1 MHSQSP
7 KLQICQKLK
16 FTWHLVL
23 KTLYKNIQKPADC
36 ISCPDINLTL
46 HIYQQSPPRS
56 WESIHVHESSFWKRK
71 KPLAAAHKGL
81 LSVITESDSD
91 ECVNIFI
98 NSELLLIIVTVFREI
113 WLSKQNWSFKS
124 GQRHKS
130 RLLKMRGT
138 CPPSLLEII
147 PLSWIVLPLQTR
159 ACKNTPTHSIFKW
172 SANFSLTSSL
182 MAAVVLLAAFLWH
195 EWLLIHGQHSST
207 QTCLCP
213 LHPLCRNCRE
223 GCWTPI
229 SGMA

>member
-1 MHSQSP
+1 MSRY
-7 KLQICQKLK
+7 K
-16 FTWHLVL
+16 F
-23 KTLYKNIQKPADC
+23 NIAYLPCAY
-36 ISCPDINLTL
+36 SM
-46 HIYQQSPPRS
+46 QSPPTS
-56 WESIHVHESSFWKRK
+56 WESIHVHESSFLKRK

-98 NSELLLIIVTVFREI
+98 NSELLLIIVAVFREI

-147 PLSWIVLPLQTR
+147 PLSWIMLPLQTR

-182 MAAVVLLAAFLWH
+182 MAAVVLLLFFGMNDSSYTGSIPALKPACALSTLFVGTAARAAGRPSV
-195 EWLLIHGQHSST
+195 EWL
-207 QTCLCP
+207 
-213 LHPLCRNCRE
+213 R
-223 GCWTPI
+223 
-229 SGMA
+229 

>member
-1 MHSQSP
+1 MSRY
-7 KLQICQKLK
+7 K
-16 FTWHLVL
+16 F
-23 KTLYKNIQKPADC
+23 NIAYLPCAY
-36 ISCPDINLTL
+36 S
-46 HIYQQSPPRS
+46 QQSPPRS
-56 WESIHVHESSFWKRK
+56 WESIHVHESLFWKRK

-81 LSVITESDSD
+81 LSVITKSDSD